1 VTHPRHQLDDLIH
14 SPVRL
19 SIVAL
24 LASAEKAEFSFV
36 RDTVE
41 ITDSALSKQ
50 ISALENAGYVK
61 VTKGFVGK
69 RPRTWIALSKNGQKA
84 YEKHLAALRAIAEGR

>member
-1 VTHPRHQLDDLIH
+1 MTHPRHQLDDLIH

-24 LASAEKAEFSFV
+24 LAQAEKAEFSFV
-36 RDTVE
+36 RDAVE

-69 RPRTWIALSKNGQKA
+69 RPRTWITLSKNGQKA
-84 YEKHLAALRAIAEGR
+84 YEKHLAALHAIAEGR